1 MAIIIFM
8 GLFESFDQTGV
19 SSLLS
24 RNHDLHMHCSEF
36 SDGLHPVEDVVQFAA
51 RWQAEPK
58 WVGLSDHSPSS
69 NDQLL
74 RYVLET
80 RRVGEK
86 VLRAT
91 GIKVLTGMEIEWSVK
106 GPACPDL
113 DLSALDYAIAGYHE
127 KKLNTPEE
135 ALSFFRQ
142 VAGFQ
147 FTDIVAHPDWF
158 LGAVDRQVIDWEAVF
173 NLFAERGILCE
184 YNLTTPMHPDIL
196 HLAIH
201 NTGVRFTIGSDTH
214 DFRSIGIK
222 RVIDAWSE
230 TMAGDFEL
238 ARKYLLAVLMLQNSK
253 YAVSRYAQLFN
264 SAVKLTELQDR
275 VYALTLK
282 SAASDIHLTE
292 DENQL
297 VIALDRVPECELDRD
312 FNRSRLA
319 RFEGLPVDR
328 IVSALSMDGF
338 INVIKQGRMQRSELS
353 G

>member
-1 MAIIIFM
+1 
-8 GLFESFDQTGV
+8 
-19 SSLLS
+19 
-24 RNHDLHMHCSEF
+24 
-36 SDGLHPVEDVVQFAA
+36 
-51 RWQAEPK
+51 
-58 WVGLSDHSPSS
+58 
-69 NDQLL
+69 
-74 RYVLET
+74 
-80 RRVGEK
+80 
-86 VLRAT
+86 
-91 GIKVLTGMEIEWSVK
+91 
-106 GPACPDL
+106 
-113 DLSALDYAIAGYHE
+113 
-127 KKLNTPEE
+127 
-135 ALSFFRQ
+135 
-142 VAGFQ
+142 
-147 FTDIVAHPDWF
+147 
-158 LGAVDRQVIDWEAVF
+158 
-173 NLFAERGILCE
+173 
-184 YNLTTPMHPDIL
+184 
-196 HLAIH
+196 
-201 NTGVRFTIGSDTH
+201 
-214 DFRSIGIK
+214 
-222 RVIDAWSE
+222 
-230 TMAGDFEL
+230 MAGDFEL